1 MRHFVYLL
9 LSLKKNK
16 IKSYVGYTNNLK
28 KRLKLHNTGKGAKS
42 TRGYKWK
49 IIYFRKYNSKKR
61 AMSEEFFFKKD
72 RKKRKKIITK
82 YLSTILV

>member
-49 IIYFRKYNSKKR
+49 IIYFRKYNSKKE
-61 AMSEEFFFKKD
+61 AMTE
-72 RKKRKKIITK
+72 
-82 YLSTILV
+82 

>member
-1 MRHFVYLL
+1 MWHFVYLL

-49 IIYFRKYNSKKR
+49 IIYFRKYNSKKE
-61 AMSEEFFFKKD
+61 AMTEEFFLKKN
-72 RKKRKKIITK
+72 RKRRKKIIFK
-82 YLSTILV
+82 YLSTNLL

>member
-49 IIYFRKYNSKKR
+49 IIYFRKYNSKKE
-61 AMSEEFFFKKD
+61 AMTEEFFLKKN
-72 RKKRKKIITK
+72 RKRRKKIIFK
-82 YLSTILV
+82 YLSTNLL

>member
-49 IIYFRKYNSKKR
+49 IIYSRKYNSKKE
-61 AMSEEFFFKKD
+61 AMTEEFFLKKN
-72 RKKRKKIITK
+72 RKRRKKIIFK
-82 YLSTILV
+82 YLSTNLL

>member
-28 KRLKLHNTGKGAKS
+28 KRLKLHNAGKGAKS

-49 IIYFRKYNSKKR
+49 IIYFRKYNSKKE
-61 AMSEEFFFKKD
+61 AMTEEFFLKKN
-72 RKKRKKIITK
+72 RKRRKKIIFK
-82 YLSTILV
+82 YLSTNLP